1 MIADSKFFFFFVKL
15 GSIDLSWFIVIGHY
29 WSWVF
34 SHHTCIQTGHW
45 TLFSWLY
52 FPSLFFLFSFFSPLV
67 ISWCAGFFSHQINF
81 SKKSRKQVLHE
92 AALKLNERLFIF
104 SRAHFW
110 HNKIP
115 CSFAAELGHSILCW
129 TVSVVTVELVAY
141 NKLSKPRFKKPT
153 VRPEPVQALNIIM
166 HRTTFSAT
174 W

>member
-1 MIADSKFFFFFVKL
+1 MSIQSPHMYSNRSLNSLFVIIFSFFIFLV
-15 GSIDLSWFIVIGHY
+15 
-29 WSWVF
+29 
-34 SHHTCIQTGHW
+34 
-45 TLFSWLY
+45 
-52 FPSLFFLFSFFSPLV
+52 FFLFPSSDFLV
-67 ISWCAGFFSHQINF
+67 CWVFSHQINF

>member
-1 MIADSKFFFFFVKL
+1 MSIQSPHMYSNRSLNSLFVIIFSFFIFLV
-15 GSIDLSWFIVIGHY
+15 
-29 WSWVF
+29 
-34 SHHTCIQTGHW
+34 
-45 TLFSWLY
+45 
-52 FPSLFFLFSFFSPLV
+52 FFLFPSSDFLV
-67 ISWCAGFFSHQINF
+67 CWVFSHQINF

-141 NKLSKPRFKKPT
+141 NKLSKPCFKKPT